1 MRITEV
7 DKGLTQSE
15 LDQLE
20 VFADRLFAK
29 VGIDVEFTRHFLD
42 RVNDE
47 RNVKQITA
55 SELTRLF
62 KQEYKRWGKP
72 IAQMGPDSEAVLK
85 DLATDVNIPFALRWD
100 STNNELDLI
109 AKTVMRKKN
118 FKTSNKE
125 FEVQSVDYSLDNIQH
140 KKVFES
146 IRQLN
151 EAGPALLAV
160 PAGIG
165 AFELLAYSMAF
176 ATGAALVLDIQQN
189 PEKYNWAMKQMAKAY
204 TASVELMFGKDEPG
218 TLPSQKEL
226 DAALVDATTTA
237 IETLP
242 TQVQTEL
249 SDSTKKIIA
258 DVEERAAIMDKQRAD
273 GVSAEVIAKTFIDSL
288 TNKSEDEIAATT
300 TAVVTGTDDE
310 ISSAIS
316 DELSRLEGTVDLPLQ
331 RAAAAIKAQKI
342 AQIEIDKMDAQTATA
357 DAKLIA
363 LSKAVAAT
371 NAQAANDAY
380 QNNKIDDIATKSDA
394 DAKANRQTKASD
406 ARLIALA
413 NQIAK
418 QNADDRATKLSDKNL
433 IALGTAYAKTQ
444 ADLKATEL
452 SDQKLKELGK
462 TVAAAQAQ
470 AANDA
475 YQNSKIDAIANKSDA
490 DAKAAKSAAATA
502 ANTAYQNNKIDA
514 IANKSDA
521 DAKANRQTKDSDNA
535 LIKTAQAYAAAQ
547 AQAANDAYQNDKIDN
562 IANKSDS
569 AAAADALSKA
579 IADAQAANDAYQNSK
594 IDDTA
599 TKSDAEAKARALE
612 IALAN
617 AKIVDDGNDINLN
630 IPTNVIGKND
640 VTIAP
645 ANTNV
650 IGKNDTSHATD
661 RDFIIPAVGVK
672 TGDIAKVNTNTRTN
686 TNNRSGKKKTK
697 KFDWG
702 LGDGDYWDTNLYKWT
717 QKYGTFENQNLVKK
731 YFMINEGG
739 AMPGVG
745 AIHIDEITPTLQA
758 LEKSIGVDLM
768 NNTLGSVGKRQFSGD
783 IDVALQIQPEELPAF
798 IEELKKNPL
807 VLDIAKSSVIM
818 TKVKIMDFDESK
830 SDGRPRTGF
839 VQVDFMPGDPGW
851 MKTYYHSPSETES
864 KYKGVYRNIM
874 IATLA
879 AVHNRDQSDAKLDDG
894 RAMEERRFMWSPTEG
909 LLRVQRTPVPK
920 KSGDG
925 YTKKNKNETIDGPW
939 KQPDEIAAQLGLDSG
954 KDLNSFESLLAA
966 VKKNWTK
973 EKLQYVID
981 GFKQNNVVQDIGVP
995 EELDDVN

>member
-7 DKGLTQSE
+7 DKGLTQNE

-100 STNNELDLI
+100 KANNELDLI

-146 IRQLN
+146 IQQLN
-151 EAGPALLAV
+151 EGPQVIALPIAV
-160 PAGIG
+160 VAWN
-165 AFELLAYSMAF
+165 
-176 ATGAALVLDIQQN
+176 ALVAFRYSQTAWYAAQAAIGLSAGVAAYNVNNYIINDKKGQFSWLEKKMAASAILAGEIWDNIRGVEDLSN
-189 PEKYNWAMKQMAKAY
+189 PV
-204 TASVELMFGKDEPG
+204 VE
-218 TLPSQKEL
+218 KEL
-226 DAALVDATTTA
+226 TT
-237 IETLP
+237 LS
-242 TQVQTEL
+242 TEL
-249 SDSTKKIIA
+249 STGVETLKSQYTDAGELSAETTKIIA
-258 DVEERAAIMDKQRAD
+258 SVDASANTMAQQIAD
-273 GVSAEVIAKTFIDSL
+273 GVDPSTIAKTYIDSL
-288 TNKSEDEIAATT
+288 TTSTGASSSGVEAAEEINQAAGQVINQI
-300 TAVVTGTDDE
+300 AVVSPEVVAE
-310 ISSAIS
+310 IQT
-316 DELSRLEGTVDLPLQ
+316 ELEANYQNASGQ
-331 RAAAAIKAQKI
+331 RAAEIKTQLTLVADAIAK
-342 AQIEIDKMDAQTATA
+342 ATA
-357 DAKLIA
+357 QNTASDAKLIA
-363 LSKAVAAT
+363 LATSVSQAKQNDESDAKLIALATSVSQAKAA
-371 NAQAANDAY
+371 AANDAYQNDKIDDIANKSDAAAKAAKSAAATAANNAY

-394 DAKANRQTKASD
+394 DAKATAQTRASD
-406 ARLIALA
+406 EKLIKT
-413 NQIAK
+413 AK
-418 QNADDRATKLSDKNL
+418 
-433 IALGTAYAKTQ
+433 AY
-444 ADLKATEL
+444 
-452 SDQKLKELGK
+452 
-462 TVAAAQAQ
+462 AAAQAQ
-470 AANDA
+470 AGNDA
-475 YQNSKIDAIANKSDA
+475 YQNSKIDNIANKSDA
-490 DAKAAKSAAATA
+490 AAKAAE
-502 ANTAYQNNKIDA
+502 
-514 IANKSDA
+514 
-521 DAKANRQTKDSDNA
+521 
-535 LIKTAQAYAAAQ
+535 
-547 AQAANDAYQNDKIDN
+547 
-562 IANKSDS
+562 
-569 AAAADALSKA
+569 LSKA
-579 IADAQAANDAYQNSK
+579 IAAAQAANDAYQNSK
-594 IDDTA
+594 IDDIS

-617 AKIVDDGNDINLN
+617 AKRVAHVD
-630 IPTNVIGKND
+630 ND
-640 VTIAP
+640 VTIDVGIDDKIGNNDVTIDVGTGAP
-645 ANTNV
+645 TGADIHPGTTSNTQSAAELAALALAKAKAGSTTQSTTADPNGNANRN
-650 IGKNDTSHATD
+650 K
-661 RDFIIPAVGVK
+661 
-672 TGDIAKVNTNTRTN
+672 
-686 TNNRSGKKKTK
+686 GKKSK
-697 KFDWG
+697 KRFDWG
-702 LGDGDYWDTNLYKWT
+702 VGDGEYWDTNLYKWT
-717 QKYGTFENQNLVKK
+717 QKYGTFENQNLIKK

-920 KSGDG
+920 KNGDG

-954 KDLNSFESLLAA
+954 KDLNSFESLLTA

-995 EELDDVN
+995 EELDDVS

>member
-72 IAQMGPDSEAVLK
+72 IAQMGPDAEAVLK

-100 STNNELDLI
+100 KENNELDLI

-125 FEVQSVDYSLDNIQH
+125 FEIQSADYSLDNIQH

-146 IRQLN
+146 IKQLN
-151 EAGPALLAV
+151 EAGPAVLAL
-160 PAGIG
+160 PAGVA

-176 ATGAALVLDIQQN
+176 ATGAALVIDIQQN

-204 TASVELMFGKDEPG
+204 TASVELMFGKDEAG
-218 TLPSQKEL
+218 AMPSQKEL
-226 DAALVDATTTA
+226 DAALVDATSTA

-273 GVSAEVIAKTFIDSL
+273 GVSPEVIAQTFIDSL

-300 TAVVTGTDDE
+300 TAVTTGTDDK

-331 RAAAAIKAQKI
+331 RAAAAIEAQKI
-342 AQIEIDKMDAQTATA
+342 AQIEIDKMDAQNATADAKLVALANAQAEQNKINSQNATA

-363 LSKAVAAT
+363 LGQQVAQQ
-371 NAQAANDAY
+371 QAFD
-380 QNNKIDDIATKSDA
+380 
-394 DAKANRQTKASD
+394 KANALSD
-406 ARLIALA
+406 ERLIALGQQVA
-413 NQIAK
+413 Q
-418 QNADDRATKLSDKNL
+418 Q
-433 IALGTAYAKTQ
+433 Q
-444 ADLKATEL
+444 ADIKATEL
-452 SDQKLKELGK
+452 SDAKLIALGQQ
-462 TVAAAQAQ
+462 VAKAQADAAVNAVSDARLISIAQAHAQAQ
-470 AANDA
+470 AKA
-475 YQNSKIDAIANKSDA
+475 QA
-490 DAKAAKSAAATA
+490 DAKADAQNTASDKKLIALGQQVAQQKIDTQNATSDAKLIALGQQVAQAQADANATA
-502 ANTAYQNNKIDA
+502 QNTASDKKL
-514 IANKSDA
+514 IALGQAYA
-521 DAKANRQTKDSDNA
+521 DAKADAKA
-535 LIKTAQAYAAAQ
+535 TAQNQ
-547 AQAANDAYQNDKIDN
+547 ASDAKLIALAKAVSDVNDVTLNVPTDVATQNDVNIGTITDPIGKDIDTTVPG
-562 IANKSDS
+562 ATTGAGTTTSTTQDQS
-569 AAAADALSKA
+569 AAAAAAAAAL
-579 IADAQAANDAYQNSK
+579 AQA
-594 IDDTA
+594 
-599 TKSDAEAKARALE
+599 KAG
-612 IALAN
+612 AN
-617 AKIVDDGNDINLN
+617 AQSTTADPNGKGNNKKRTRYKDKSGWNL
-630 IPTNVIGKND
+630 GQ
-640 VTIAP
+640 
-645 ANTNV
+645 
-650 IGKNDTSHATD
+650 
-661 RDFIIPAVGVK
+661 
-672 TGDIAKVNTNTRTN
+672 
-686 TNNRSGKKKTK
+686 
-697 KFDWG
+697 
-702 LGDGDYWDTNLYKWT
+702 GDYWDTDLYKWQ
-717 QKYGTFENQNLVKK
+717 QKYGTFENKNLIKK

-818 TKVKIMDFDESK
+818 TKVKIMDFDQSK

-851 MKTYYHSPSETES
+851 MKTYYHSPSEEES

-920 KSGDG
+920 KSGEG

-954 KDLNSFESLLAA
+954 KDLNSFESLWTA

-973 EKLQYVID
+973 EKIQYVID
-981 GFKQNNVVQDIGVP
+981 GFKENNVVKDIGVP

>member
-100 STNNELDLI
+100 SANNELDLI

-151 EAGPALLAV
+151 EAGPAAVAV
-160 PAGIG
+160 PVGIAAWNAYVYSRYAQAAWFTAKFTATTAAAYIVANADDFG
-165 AFELLAYSMAF
+165 WLERKMASSAILAYQLWDKVRGVQDMSSVQWRDTNASAMA
-176 ATGAALVLDIQQN
+176 AGQQGAENPLGPRPAADMDGDPYGIINARQQVAAGQLGAQARLDLALADLAADQKAWDIESNKNQDKDASSGAMASGQTGATLTQLTLDASQQLN
-189 PEKYNWAMKQMAKAY
+189 GELAAGVNEL
-204 TASVELMFGKDEPG
+204 TANANIETEIDN
-218 TLPSQKEL
+218 KEL
-226 DAALVDATTTA
+226 DKIAIATADAQNLVSDNNLIKLATTVTQARQNDNSDAQLISLATKIATA
-237 IETLP
+237 QQAADKVTAQNTASDANLIALGQ
-242 TQVQTEL
+242 QVAQQQADKLATEL
-249 SDSTKKIIA
+249 SDKKLIA
-258 DVEERAAIMDKQRAD
+258 LGQQVAQQKA
-273 GVSAEVIAKTFIDSL
+273 
-288 TNKSEDEIAATT
+288 IAAAN
-300 TAVVTGTDDE
+300 AV
-310 ISSAIS
+310 S
-316 DELSRLEGTVDLPLQ
+316 DTNLIALGQQV
-331 RAAAAIKAQKI
+331 AQQQ
-342 AQIEIDKMDAQTATA
+342 ADAKATA
-357 DAKLIA
+357 QNTASDAKLIA
-363 LSKAVAAT
+363 LGQQVAQQKIDTQNATSDAKLIGLAQQIAGQQANDVSDAKLIALGQAYKDAKT
-371 NAQAANDAY
+371 NA
-380 QNNKIDDIATKSDA
+380 
-394 DAKANRQTKASD
+394 ASD
-406 ARLIALA
+406 AKLIALA
-413 NQIAK
+413 NAVNDVNIEL
-418 QNADDRATKLSDKNL
+418 DLPIDGTKD
-433 IALGTAYAKTQ
+433 
-444 ADLKATEL
+444 
-452 SDQKLKELGK
+452 
-462 TVAAAQAQ
+462 
-470 AANDA
+470 NDV
-475 YQNSKIDAIANKSDA
+475 KIDIPAEIPSDVTTTYPGDAGAIDG
-490 DAKAAKSAAATA
+490 
-502 ANTAYQNNKIDA
+502 
-514 IANKSDA
+514 
-521 DAKANRQTKDSDNA
+521 
-535 LIKTAQAYAAAQ
+535 
-547 AQAANDAYQNDKIDN
+547 IDN
-562 IANKSDS
+562 P
-569 AAAADALSKA
+569 
-579 IADAQAANDAYQNSK
+579 K
-594 IDDTA
+594 I
-599 TKSDAEAKARALE
+599 
-612 IALAN
+612 N
-617 AKIVDDGNDINLN
+617 YP
-630 IPTNVIGKND
+630 IP
-640 VTIAP
+640 
-645 ANTNV
+645 
-650 IGKNDTSHATD
+650 HATD
-661 RDFIIPAVGVK
+661 IDISGPSAIATTLITPNDNNKNNNKNNKKTRKKYK
-672 TGDIAKVNTNTRTN
+672 TG
-686 TNNRSGKKKTK
+686 
-697 KFDWG
+697 
-702 LGDGDYWDTNLYKWT
+702 GDDSAYWDTDLRGWVK
-717 QKYGTFENQNLVKK
+717 KYGTFESKEFFKK
-731 YFMINEGG
+731 YFTLNEGG

-807 VLDIAKSSVIM
+807 VLDITKTSVIM

>member
-7 DKGLTQSE
+7 DKGLTQNE

-100 STNNELDLI
+100 KANNELDLI

-151 EAGPALLAV
+151 EAGPGLLV
-160 PAGIG
+160 LPAGAA

-237 IETLP
+237 IDTLP

-258 DVEERAAIMDKQRAD
+258 DVEERAAIMDQQRAD

-300 TAVVTGTDDE
+300 TAVTTGTDDE

-316 DELSRLEGTVDLPLQ
+316 DELSKLEGTVDLPLQ
-331 RAAAAIKAQKI
+331 RAAAAIEAQKI
-342 AQIEIDKMDAQTATA
+342 AQIEIDKMDAQNATA

-380 QNNKIDDIATKSDA
+380 QNNKIDDIA
-394 DAKANRQTKASD
+394 
-406 ARLIALA
+406 
-413 NQIAK
+413 
-418 QNADDRATKLSDKNL
+418 
-433 IALGTAYAKTQ
+433 
-444 ADLKATEL
+444 
-452 SDQKLKELGK
+452 
-462 TVAAAQAQ
+462 
-470 AANDA
+470 
-475 YQNSKIDAIANKSDA
+475 NKSDA

-502 ANTAYQNNKIDA
+502 ANNAYQNNKIDD
-514 IANKSDA
+514 IATKSDA
-521 DAKANRQTKDSDNA
+521 DAKATAQTRASDDK
-535 LIKTAQAYAAAQ
+535 LIKTAQAYAASQ
-547 AQAANDAYQNDKIDN
+547 AQAANDAYQNNKIDN
-562 IANKSDS
+562 IANKSD
-569 AAAADALSKA
+569 ADAAADALSKA
-579 IADAQAANDAYQNSK
+579 IADAQAANDAYQNNK
-594 IDDTA
+594 IDDIA

-617 AKIVDDGNDINLN
+617 AKRVAHVD
-630 IPTNVIGKND
+630 ND
-640 VTIAP
+640 VTID
-645 ANTNV
+645 V
-650 IGKNDTSHATD
+650 DIDDKIGNNDVKIGGHVTPHNPATD
-661 RDFIIPAVGVK
+661 VK
-672 TGDIAKVNTNTRTN
+672 GTIDTTGNTQSAAELAALALAKAKAGTNAQSTTADPNGNANR
-686 TNNRSGKKKTK
+686 NNGKKSK
-697 KFDWG
+697 KRFDWG
-702 LGDGDYWDTNLYKWT
+702 LGDGEYWDTNLYKWT
-717 QKYGTFENQNLVKK
+717 QKYGTFENQNLIKK

-807 VLDIAKSSVIM
+807 VLDIAKTSVIM
-818 TKVKIMDFDESK
+818 TKIKIMDFDESK

-920 KSGDG
+920 KNGDG

-954 KDLNSFESLLAA
+954 KDLNSFESLLTA

-995 EELDDVN
+995 EELDDVS

>member
-7 DKGLTQSE
+7 DKSLTQSE

-100 STNNELDLI
+100 SANNELDLI

-146 IRQLN
+146 IQQLN
-151 EAGPALLAV
+151 EALQVAALPIAVVAWNALVALRYSQTAWYAGLAV
-160 PAGIG
+160 VGSVSTMYNINIYIINDKKGQFSWLEKKMAASAILAGEIWDTIRG
-165 AFELLAYSMAF
+165 VEDLS
-176 ATGAALVLDIQQN
+176 N
-189 PEKYNWAMKQMAKAY
+189 PV
-204 TASVELMFGKDEPG
+204 VE
-218 TLPSQKEL
+218 KEL
-226 DAALVDATTTA
+226 TTLSTELETGV
-237 IETLP
+237 ETLKSQY
-242 TQVQTEL
+242 TDAGEL
-249 SDSTKKIIA
+249 NAETAKIIA
-258 DVEERAAIMDKQRAD
+258 SVDASANTMAQQIAD
-273 GVSAEVIAKTFIDSL
+273 GVDPSTIAKTYIDSL
-288 TNKSEDEIAATT
+288 TNSTGANSSGVEAAEEINQAAGQVINQI
-300 TAVVTGTDDE
+300 AVVSPEVVAE
-310 ISSAIS
+310 IQT
-316 DELSRLEGTVDLPLQ
+316 ELETNYQNASGQ
-331 RAAAAIKAQKI
+331 RAAEIKTQLTLVADAIAK
-342 AQIEIDKMDAQTATA
+342 ATA
-357 DAKLIA
+357 QNTASDAKLIA
-363 LSKAVAAT
+363 LANSISQAKQNDESDAKLIALATSVSQAKAA
-371 NAQAANDAY
+371 AANDAY
-380 QNNKIDDIATKSDA
+380 QNDKIDD
-394 DAKANRQTKASD
+394 
-406 ARLIALA
+406 
-413 NQIAK
+413 
-418 QNADDRATKLSDKNL
+418 
-433 IALGTAYAKTQ
+433 
-444 ADLKATEL
+444 
-452 SDQKLKELGK
+452 
-462 TVAAAQAQ
+462 
-470 AANDA
+470 
-475 YQNSKIDAIANKSDA
+475 IANKSDA
-490 DAKAAKSAAATA
+490 AAKAAKSAAATA
-502 ANTAYQNNKIDA
+502 ANNAYQNNKIDD
-514 IANKSDA
+514 ISTKSDA
-521 DAKANRQTKDSDNA
+521 DAKATAQTRASDEK
-535 LIKTAQAYAAAQ
+535 LIKTAKAYAAAQ
-547 AQAANDAYQNDKIDN
+547 AQAGNDAYQNSKIDN
-562 IANKSDS
+562 IANKSD
-569 AAAADALSKA
+569 AAAAAAELSKA
-579 IADAQAANDAYQNSK
+579 IAAAQAANDAYQNSK
-594 IDDTA
+594 IDDIS
-599 TKSDAEAKARALE
+599 TKSDAEAKARELE
-612 IALAN
+612 KALAN
-617 AKIVDDGNDINLN
+617 AKQTAANDAYQNSKIDNIASKSDAAAAAAANSAYQNNKINDIATKSDAATKVND
-630 IPTNVIGKND
+630 IVVPATSVI
-640 VTIAP
+640 
-645 ANTNV
+645 
-650 IGKNDTSHATD
+650 S
-661 RDFIIPAVGVK
+661 
-672 TGDIAKVNTNTRTN
+672 IAKTNTTDNGTTRN
-686 TNNRSGKKKTK
+686 GKKKKTK
-697 KFDWG
+697 RWDWSSEKNN
-702 LGDGDYWDTNLYKWT
+702 YYDTNLRKWQQT
-717 QKYGTFENQNLVKK
+717 YGTFENQNLIKK
-731 YFMINEGG
+731 YFTLNEGG

-745 AIHIDEITPTLQA
+745 AIHIDEINPTLTA
-758 LEKSIGVDLM
+758 LETSIGVDLM
-768 NNTLGSVGKRQFSGD
+768 NNVLGSVGKRQFSGD

-807 VLDIAKSSVIM
+807 VLDIAKTSVIM

-920 KSGDG
+920 KNGDG

-954 KDLNSFESLLAA
+954 KDLNSFESLLTA

-995 EELDDVN
+995 EELDDVS

>member
-100 STNNELDLI
+100 KENNELDLI

-146 IRQLN
+146 IQQLN
-151 EAGPALLAV
+151 EAGPAALAV
-160 PAGIG
+160 PVGI
-165 AFELLAYSMAF
+165 AAWNAYVYSRYAQ
-176 ATGAALVLDIQQN
+176 AA
-189 PEKYNWAMKQMAKAY
+189 WFTAKF
-204 TASVELMFGKDEPG
+204 T
-218 TLPSQKEL
+218 
-226 DAALVDATTTA
+226 ATTA
-237 IETLP
+237 AAYI
-242 TQVQTEL
+242 VAN
-249 SDSTKKIIA
+249 A
-258 DVEERAAIMDKQRAD
+258 DDFGWLERKMA
-273 GVSAEVIAKTFIDSL
+273 
-288 TNKSEDEIAATT
+288 
-300 TAVVTGTDDE
+300 
-310 ISSAIS
+310 SSAILAYQLWDKVRGVQDMSSVQWRDTNASAMAAGQQGAENPLGPRPTADIDGDPYGIINARQQVAAGQLGAQARLDLALADLAADQKAWDIESNRNKDKDASAGAMASGQTGATLTQLTLDASQQLNGELAAGVSELTANANIETEIDNEELDKIAIATANAQNLVS
-316 DELSRLEGTVDLPLQ
+316 DNNLIKLATTVTQARQNDDSDAQLISLATKIATAQ
-331 RAAAAIKAQKI
+331 QAAAKVTAQN
-342 AQIEIDKMDAQTATA
+342 TAS

-363 LSKAVAAT
+363 LGQQVAQQEIDTQNATSDAKLIGLAQQLAGQQANDVSDAKLIALGQAYKDAKT
-371 NAQAANDAY
+371 NA
-380 QNNKIDDIATKSDA
+380 
-394 DAKANRQTKASD
+394 ASD
-406 ARLIALA
+406 AKLIALA
-413 NQIAK
+413 NAVNDVNIEL
-418 QNADDRATKLSDKNL
+418 DLPIDGTKD
-433 IALGTAYAKTQ
+433 
-444 ADLKATEL
+444 
-452 SDQKLKELGK
+452 
-462 TVAAAQAQ
+462 
-470 AANDA
+470 NDV
-475 YQNSKIDAIANKSDA
+475 KIDIP
-490 DAKAAKSAAATA
+490 
-502 ANTAYQNNKIDA
+502 
-514 IANKSDA
+514 
-521 DAKANRQTKDSDNA
+521 
-535 LIKTAQAYAAAQ
+535 
-547 AQAANDAYQNDKIDN
+547 
-562 IANKSDS
+562 
-569 AAAADALSKA
+569 
-579 IADAQAANDAYQNSK
+579 
-594 IDDTA
+594 
-599 TKSDAEAKARALE
+599 AE
-612 IALAN
+612 
-617 AKIVDDGNDINLN
+617 
-630 IPTNVIGKND
+630 IPSD
-640 VTIAP
+640 VTTTYPGDAGAIDGVDNPKIAYP
-645 ANTNV
+645 
-650 IGKNDTSHATD
+650 IPHATD
-661 RDFIIPAVGVK
+661 IDIAGPSAIATTLITPNNNNNKKNNKKTRKKYK
-672 TGDIAKVNTNTRTN
+672 TG
-686 TNNRSGKKKTK
+686 
-697 KFDWG
+697 
-702 LGDGDYWDTNLYKWT
+702 GDDSAYWDTDLRGWVK
-717 QKYGTFENQNLVKK
+717 KYGTFESKEFFKK
-731 YFMINEGG
+731 YFTLNEGG

-807 VLDIAKSSVIM
+807 VLDIAKTSVIM

-879 AVHNRDQSDAKLDDG
+879 AVHNRDKSDAKLDDG

-939 KQPDEIAAQLGLDSG
+939 KQPDEIATQLGLDSG

>member
-100 STNNELDLI
+100 KANNELDLI

-125 FEVQSVDYSLDNIQH
+125 FEIQSADYSLDNIQH
-140 KKVFES
+140 NKVFES
-146 IRQLN
+146 IKQLN
-151 EAGPALLAV
+151 EAGPAVLAL
-160 PAGIG
+160 PAGVA
-165 AFELLAYSMAF
+165 AFELLAYSLAF
-176 ATGAALVLDIQQN
+176 ATGAALVIDIQQN

-226 DAALVDATTTA
+226 DAALVDATNTA

-242 TQVQTEL
+242 IEVQTEL
-249 SDSTKKIIA
+249 SDSTKEIIA
-258 DVEERAAIMDKQRAD
+258 GVEERAAIMDQQIAD
-273 GVSAEVIAKTFIDSL
+273 GVSPEVIAQTFIDSL
-288 TNKSEDEIAATT
+288 TNKSEDEIAAMNI
-300 TAVVTGTDDE
+300 AVRTGTGGE

-331 RAAAAIKAQKI
+331 KALAAIEAQKI
-342 AQIEIDKMDAQTATA
+342 AQAEIDKMDAQNATA

-371 NAQAANDAY
+371 NAQQANDAY

-394 DAKANRQTKASD
+394 DAKA
-406 ARLIALA
+406 
-413 NQIAK
+413 AK
-418 QNADDRATKLSDKNL
+418 SAAD
-433 IALGTAYAKTQ
+433 
-444 ADLKATEL
+444 
-452 SDQKLKELGK
+452 
-462 TVAAAQAQ
+462 AAAT
-470 AANDA
+470 NA
-475 YQNSKIDAIANKSDA
+475 YQNNKIDDIANKSDA
-490 DAKAAKSAAATA
+490 DAKATA
-502 ANTAYQNNKIDA
+502 QTRA
-514 IANKSDA
+514 SD
-521 DAKANRQTKDSDNA
+521 DK
-535 LIKTAQAYAAAQ
+535 LIKTAQAYAASQ
-547 AQAANDAYQNDKIDN
+547 AQAANDAYQNDKIDD
-562 IANKSDS
+562 IANKSD
-569 AAAADALSKA
+569 AAAAAAELSKA

-594 IDDTA
+594 IDDISA
-599 TKSDAEAKARALE
+599 KSDAEAKLRALE
-612 IALAN
+612 LALDN
-617 AKIVDDGNDINLN
+617 AKNIDIT
-630 IPTNVIGKND
+630 IPTSVSTDGPNTITYPADRHHVDNTGNIVVPSTGVASISTTKNNY
-640 VTIAP
+640 IEP
-645 ANTNV
+645 E
-650 IGKNDTSHATD
+650 K
-661 RDFIIPAVGVK
+661 
-672 TGDIAKVNTNTRTN
+672 
-686 TNNRSGKKKTK
+686 NNRRTTKKTK
-697 KFDWG
+697 RYDFTG
-702 LGDGDYWDTNLYKWT
+702 ATDGDYYDTNLRKWQ
-717 QKYGTFENQNLVKK
+717 QKYGTFENTNLIKK
-731 YFMINEGG
+731 YFTLNEGG

-818 TKVKIMDFDESK
+818 TKIKIMDFDQSK

-851 MKTYYHSPSETES
+851 MKTYYHSPSEEES

-920 KSGDG
+920 KNGDG

-954 KDLNSFESLLAA
+954 KDLNSFESLWTA

>member
-7 DKGLTQSE
+7 DKSLTQSE

-100 STNNELDLI
+100 SANNELDLI

-146 IRQLN
+146 IQQLN
-151 EAGPALLAV
+151 EALQVAALPIAVVAWNALVALRYSQTAWYAGLAV
-160 PAGIG
+160 VGSVSTMYNINIYIINDKKGQFSWLEKKMAASAILAGEIWDTIRG
-165 AFELLAYSMAF
+165 VEDLS
-176 ATGAALVLDIQQN
+176 N
-189 PEKYNWAMKQMAKAY
+189 PV
-204 TASVELMFGKDEPG
+204 VE
-218 TLPSQKEL
+218 KEL
-226 DAALVDATTTA
+226 TTLSTELETGV
-237 IETLP
+237 ETLKSQY
-242 TQVQTEL
+242 TDAGEL
-249 SDSTKKIIA
+249 NAETAKIIA
-258 DVEERAAIMDKQRAD
+258 SVDSSANTMAQQIAD
-273 GVSAEVIAKTFIDSL
+273 GVDPSTIAKTYIDSL
-288 TNKSEDEIAATT
+288 TTSTGASSSGVEAAEEINQAAGQVINQI
-300 TAVVTGTDDE
+300 AVVSPEVVAE
-310 ISSAIS
+310 IQT
-316 DELSRLEGTVDLPLQ
+316 ELETNYQNASGQ
-331 RAAAAIKAQKI
+331 RAAEIKTQLTLVADAIAK
-342 AQIEIDKMDAQTATA
+342 ATA
-357 DAKLIA
+357 QNTASDAKLIA
-363 LSKAVAAT
+363 LANSISQAKQNDESDAKLIALATSVSQAKAA
-371 NAQAANDAY
+371 AANDAY
-380 QNNKIDDIATKSDA
+380 QNDKIDD
-394 DAKANRQTKASD
+394 
-406 ARLIALA
+406 
-413 NQIAK
+413 
-418 QNADDRATKLSDKNL
+418 
-433 IALGTAYAKTQ
+433 
-444 ADLKATEL
+444 
-452 SDQKLKELGK
+452 
-462 TVAAAQAQ
+462 
-470 AANDA
+470 
-475 YQNSKIDAIANKSDA
+475 IANKSDA
-490 DAKAAKSAAATA
+490 AAKAAKSAAATA
-502 ANTAYQNNKIDA
+502 ANNAYQNNKIDD
-514 IANKSDA
+514 ISTKSDA
-521 DAKANRQTKDSDNA
+521 DAKATAQTRASDEK
-535 LIKTAQAYAAAQ
+535 LIKTAKAYAAAQ
-547 AQAANDAYQNDKIDN
+547 AQAGNDAYQNNKIDN
-562 IANKSDS
+562 IANKSDAAAS
-569 AAAADALSKA
+569 AAELSKA
-579 IADAQAANDAYQNSK
+579 IAAAQAANDAYQNSK
-594 IDDTA
+594 IDDIS
-599 TKSDAEAKARALE
+599 TKSDAEAKARELE
-612 IALAN
+612 KALAN
-617 AKIVDDGNDINLN
+617 AKQTAANDAYQNSKIDNIASKSDAAAAAAANSAYQNNKINDIATKSDAATKVND
-630 IPTNVIGKND
+630 IVVPATSVI
-640 VTIAP
+640 
-645 ANTNV
+645 
-650 IGKNDTSHATD
+650 S
-661 RDFIIPAVGVK
+661 
-672 TGDIAKVNTNTRTN
+672 IAKTNTTDNGTTRN
-686 TNNRSGKKKTK
+686 GKKKKTK
-697 KFDWG
+697 RWDWSSEKNN
-702 LGDGDYWDTNLYKWT
+702 YYDTNLRKWQQT
-717 QKYGTFENQNLVKK
+717 YGTFENQNLIKK
-731 YFMINEGG
+731 YFTLNEGG

-745 AIHIDEITPTLQA
+745 AIHIDEINPTLTA
-758 LEKSIGVDLM
+758 LETSIGVDLM
-768 NNTLGSVGKRQFSGD
+768 NNVLGSVGKRQFSGD

-807 VLDIAKSSVIM
+807 VLDIAKTSVIM

-920 KSGDG
+920 KNGDG

-954 KDLNSFESLLAA
+954 KDLNSFESLLTA

-995 EELDDVN
+995 EELDDVS